1 MRIPLA
7 TDPWVTSGS
16 QCTPLGLSFFFLLFP
31 LLPQYD
37 VSKSLT
43 GTLEERCV
51 TLFKVMAKK

>member
-7 TDPWVTSGS
+7 NDPWVTSGS

-43 GTLEERCV
+43 GTLKERCV
-51 TLFKVMAKK
+51 TLFEVVAKK